1 MPQCSQTILLK
12 LVKMVNF
19 MLCKLYHNKKKS
31 LKKVTLDLSSKLL
44 TPCPNS
50 TLAILANQ
58 QSNYPSLISFPHPSL
73 QSNRKSINS
82 NSRTYPNFV
91 HPSSSLSS
99 LQAYSHL
106 RTTWLAGPSCY
117 TTFLFQDPS
126 SEWSFLITFK
136 SNHSVLV
143 FFRVLITF

>member
-1 MPQCSQTILLK
+1 MVVARGKGEEGRWKWGLFFNRYRVSIWKYENKNLEMIMPQCSQTILLK

-99 LQAYSHL
+99 LQAYSRL
-106 RTTWLAGPSCY
+106 RTT
-117 TTFLFQDPS
+117 
-126 SEWSFLITFK
+126 
-136 SNHSVLV
+136 
-143 FFRVLITF
+143 